1 MISDQVSEASAP
13 PGGGADPAYA
23 VGFLLRQAHVRAA
36 RAFNEALRPLG
47 IEGRHFAV
55 LSSLSAQPLSQRA
68 LVDLIGS
75 DKATMVRIVDD
86 LQGKGIVTREPA
98 LRDRRAYAVT
108 LTEHGAATL
117 AAAQQAARKV
127 ATDLL
132 AHMSTTD
139 RQHLIALLADFA
151 APQRYDHS

>member
-1 MISDQVSEASAP
+1 MSNHLNQAPAP
-13 PGGGADPAYA
+13 PRLGADPTYA

-36 RAFNEALRPLG
+36 RAFSEALRPLG

-68 LVDLIGS
+68 LVNLIGS
-75 DKATMVRIVDD
+75 DKATMVRIIDD
-86 LQGKGIVTREPA
+86 LQDKGIVTREPNH
-98 LRDRRAYAVT
+98 RDRRAYAVT

-117 AAAQQAARKV
+117 AAAQQAARQV

-132 AHMSTTD
+132 AHMPTAD
-139 RQHLIALLADFA
+139 REHLIALLADFT
-151 APQRYDHS
+151 APQRDDHNR

>member
-1 MISDQVSEASAP
+1 MSNQVSEAAAP
-13 PGGGADPAYA
+13 TGVGADPAYA

-36 RAFNEALRPLG
+36 RAFSEALRPLG

-55 LSSLSAQPLSQRA
+55 LSSLSTQTLSQRA

-86 LQGKGIVTREPA
+86 LQAKSIVTREPA
-98 LRDRRAYAVT
+98 LGDRRAYAVT

-117 AAAQQAARKV
+117 AAAQQAARQV

-132 AHMSTTD
+132 AHMPADD
-139 RQHLIALLADFA
+139 REHLIALLTDFT
-151 APQRYDHS
+151 APRRDDHLR